1 MDGTH
6 IHLLLD
12 RIREDQHIQGS
23 LLIDVIERQDESL
36 RILRGIGKLL
46 RDKPSKPK
54 LSLPQGVWTTGLQYL
69 AVLGALVYLLR
80 GGDLEKLAGAVKL
93 LGLL

>member
-1 MDGTH
+1 MDTTH
-6 IHLLLD
+6 LHLMLD

-46 RDKPSKPK
+46 RDKPSRSI
-54 LSLPQGVWTTGLQYL
+54 SLPPGAVMTGLQYL
-69 AVLGALVYLLR
+69 AVAAALIVMLK
-80 GGDLEKLAGAVKL
+80 GGDLEPVAKFVKVF
-93 LGLL
+93 GLF

>member
-1 MDGTH
+1 MD
-6 IHLLLD
+6 IYPLLD
-12 RIREDQHIQGS
+12 RIREDQLRQTGM
-23 LLIDVIERQDESL
+23 LIDVIERQDESL